1 MKKFIEVLMERDGM
15 TEDEAKSEAKRA
27 RKELKQLVEEGDY
40 LAAEEYMQEEFGL
53 EPDYMDEFVFGMM

>member
-15 TEDEAKSEAKRA
+15 TEDEAKSEARRA
-27 RKELKQLVEEGDY
+27 KKELRELVEEGDY

-53 EPDYMDEFVFGMM
+53 EPDYMD